1 MKKSKLIAD
10 FEYDFALWGIISS
23 LKEYKLA
30 WHINKSFGIRLV
42 KDDDINLEFISKDDL
57 IISNYTYLSEYSEF
71 RLLKNKSIEGT
82 GKNAY
87 ILPELEKF
95 DYLILIKGEDP
106 FFEDGTFKKNIM
118 DIPNIQYLQKFEPT
132 SIKSRENLIF

>member
-10 FEYDFALWGIISS
+10 FEYDFSLWGIISS

-57 IISNYTYLSEYSEF
+57 IISNYTYLTEYTEF
-71 RLLKNKSIEGT
+71 RLLKNKSPEGT

-95 DYLILIKGEDP
+95 DYLILVKGDDTL
-106 FFEDGTFKKNIM
+106 FEDRTFKKNIM
-118 DIPNIQYLQKFEPT
+118 GIPNIQYLQKFEPT